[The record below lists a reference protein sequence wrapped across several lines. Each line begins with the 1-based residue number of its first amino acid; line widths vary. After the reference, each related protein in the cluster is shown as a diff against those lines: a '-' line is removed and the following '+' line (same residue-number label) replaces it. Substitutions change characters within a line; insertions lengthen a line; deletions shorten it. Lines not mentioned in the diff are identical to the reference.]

1 MLPSTPTL
9 KPPQTPPAAPPAL
22 LWHALIPVIG
32 MMALIYFSVVRFETT
47 AHIALILSTALA
59 AAVGICIGRPWR
71 TIESG
76 LIDGIAIG
84 LKAILILLVIG
95 LLIATWIM
103 SGIVPYMIYAG
114 LQLLSP
120 SVFLPAACL
129 ICCVVSVS
137 TGSSWT
143 TAGTVGVAL
152 IGMGG
157 GLGLPLPLVAGAIIS
172 GSYFGDK
179 LSPLSDTTNLAPAA
193 AGSELFEHIQYMLY
207 TTVPALLIA
216 LLLYTVLGRH
226 AAGEPSGE
234 PVMLIRSTLAGEF
247 RMGPGLLLPLLLVIV
262 MIVLKIPALPALLGG
277 ALLGGALAIVVQ
289 GKTLAEVLKVAYGGF
304 VASTGHPSV
313 DELLSRGGLTSMLE
327 TIALIICALAFGGVM
342 ERAGFLATLA
352 AAILKF
358 AHGTGRL
365 VTATLLTCF
374 GMNLLASDQ
383 YLSIVMPGRMYR
395 DAFNKEGLQPKV
407 LSRTLEDG
415 GTLSS
420 PLIPWNSCGAFMGT
434 TLAVPALSYA
444 PYAFVNLLCP
454 ILAILFACT
463 GWKIARQNPGPPAR

>member
-1 MLPSTPTL
+1 
-9 KPPQTPPAAPPAL
+9 
-22 LWHALIPVIG
+22 
-32 MMALIYFSVVRFETT
+32 
-47 AHIALILSTALA
+47 
-59 AAVGICIGRPWR
+59 
-71 TIESG
+71 
-76 LIDGIAIG
+76 
-84 LKAILILLVIG
+84 
-95 LLIATWIM
+95 
-103 SGIVPYMIYAG
+103 
-114 LQLLSP
+114 
-120 SVFLPAACL
+120 
-129 ICCVVSVS
+129 
-137 TGSSWT
+137 
-143 TAGTVGVAL
+143 
-152 IGMGG
+152 
-157 GLGLPLPLVAGAIIS
+157 
-172 GSYFGDK
+172 
-179 LSPLSDTTNLAPAA
+179 
-193 AGSELFEHIQYMLY
+193 
-207 TTVPALLIA
+207 
-216 LLLYTVLGRH
+216 
-226 AAGEPSGE
+226 
-234 PVMLIRSTLAGEF
+234 
-247 RMGPGLLLPLLLVIV
+247 
-262 MIVLKIPALPALLGG
+262 
-277 ALLGGALAIVVQ
+277 
-289 GKTLAEVLKVAYGGF
+289 VAYGGF

-395 DAFNKEGLQPKV
+395 EAFNKEGLQPKV